1 MVSCTVY
8 CVNYVCTCLG
18 VGVGEGD
25 VTGCEVGVWLR
36 RDQGALQSAGC
47 TQSGHSGGLA
57 YRSPQYSSPP
67 PTFHRE
73 GRRGGGRIHS
83 NILNTFQLSQSS
95 GGNKPSIN
103 PKSSRWLRK
112 SVKALFY
119 TCKLKKIYPT
129 NMIYMESV
137 WVQCINKFHCIMC
150 VSVQQCT
157 AMYNSLT
164 MSE

>member
-1 MVSCTVY
+1 MCVPVLVSVS
-8 CVNYVCTCLG
+8 VREMSLG
-18 VGVGEGD
+18 ARLVSDWGETKELSSLQAVHSQ
-25 VTGCEVGVWLR
+25 VTLVAWRTDHHNTPHHHQHFTG
-36 RDQGALQSAGC
+36 
-47 TQSGHSGGLA
+47 
-57 YRSPQYSSPP
+57 
-67 PTFHRE
+67 
-73 GRRGGGRIHS
+73 RGGGEGGGSS